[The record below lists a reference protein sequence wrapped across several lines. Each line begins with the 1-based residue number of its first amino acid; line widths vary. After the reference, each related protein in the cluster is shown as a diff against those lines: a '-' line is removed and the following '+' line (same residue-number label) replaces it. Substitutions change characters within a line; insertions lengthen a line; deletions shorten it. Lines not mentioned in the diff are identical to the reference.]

1 MAGKA
6 VAKKAP
12 PLIQKIDQSE
22 VRIQELLPPGL
33 DAKRVV
39 RLAKLAVHANPGLLK
54 CKPVSVIEAIL
65 QASQLGLEIGS
76 PIGGAHLVPF
86 KSDCQLIIDYRAL
99 IRLALQGGSCRKIV
113 ARAVYADD
121 HFEIVQGSDDNLV
134 HVPYRGP
141 DPRLDENITDFY
153 AVATLEPG
161 VTIHEWRPRSFVD
174 GIRARVREGTT
185 SPWKT
190 DYAAMGKKTLVK
202 QLVRWLDVSP
212 RLATAL
218 EFDNRGEGFSSG
230 QVDTDT
236 PISIQSRLAQKAQ
249 ETSEKLK
256 ERVIQGEPVEED
268 EGQSTE

>member
-1 MAGKA
+1 MAGKT
-6 VAKKAP
+6 VAKKLP
-12 PLIQKIDQSE
+12 EVITRIDQSE

-39 RLAKLAVHANPGLLK
+39 RLAKLAIHANPGLLK
-54 CKPVSVIEAIL
+54 CKPVSVLEAVL

-86 KSDCQLIIDYRAL
+86 GQDCQLVIDYRAL
-99 IRLALQGGSCRKIV
+99 IRLALQGGSCRKVV

-121 HFEIVQGSDDNLV
+121 HFEILQGSEERLV
-134 HVPYRGP
+134 HVPYRGN

-153 AVATLEPG
+153 AIATLEPG
-161 VTIHEWRPRSFVD
+161 ITLHEWRPRSFVD
-174 GIRARVREGTT
+174 GIRGRVREGNQ
-185 SPWKT
+185 SPWKS

-218 EFDNRGEGFSSG
+218 EFDNRGEGYSAG
-230 QVDTDT
+230 QLDTDT
-236 PISIQSRLAQKAQ
+236 PASIQAHLATKAA
-249 ETSEKLK
+249 ETAEKLK
-256 ERVIQGEPVEED
+256 ARVIQGEPIEED
-268 EGQSTE
+268 DAQPEE